1 MKSMVGLSLLL
12 FSVSPVVGASD
23 QAQPTSSKRPVVWV
37 QPSDSWKVNSSVGGD
52 RNVIVGTGH
61 GGKEPQTAKIYQ
73 LLQHRS
79 DCSGVAPNVIQEK
92 ADYVMLV
99 EHGGGKGNRW
109 AVSNKDG
116 DVIGSGESFML
127 SNSVSDACRIVMKD
141 WGTRTEQ
148 RAQK

>member
-1 MKSMVGLSLLL
+1 MKSIVALSALL
-12 FSVSPVVGASD
+12 FSISLAVGASD
-23 QAQPTSSKRPVVWV
+23 QTPPKSSQRPVVFV
-37 QPSDSWKVNSSVGGD
+37 QPSDSWKVSSSVGGD
-52 RNVIVGTGH
+52 RNVIIGTGH

-79 DCSGVAPNVIQEK
+79 DCSGLAPNMIQEK

-116 DVIGSGESFML
+116 DVIGSGESFMIA
-127 SNSVSDACRIVMKD
+127 NSVSDACRAVMNH
-141 WGTRTEQ
+141 WSTRTEQ

>member
-1 MKSMVGLSLLL
+1 MKSVVTLSAVV
-12 FSVSPVVGASD
+12 FSISLAAFAGD
-23 QAQPTSSKRPVVWV
+23 QTQFTSSKRPVVWV
-37 QPSDSWKVNSSVGGD
+37 QPSDSWKVSSSVGGD
-52 RNVIVGTGH
+52 RNVIIGTGH

-79 DCSGVAPNVIQEK
+79 DCIGVAPNMIQEK

-116 DVIGSGESFML
+116 DVIGSGESFTL
-127 SNSVSDACRIVMKD
+127 SNSVSDACRVVMKH
-141 WGTRTEQ
+141 WGEHPEQ

>member
-1 MKSMVGLSLLL
+1 MKLTIALL
-12 FSVSPVVGASD
+12 FLISLAFASD
-23 QAQPTSSKRPVVWV
+23 QTQQPTPSHRPVVWV
-37 QPSDSWKVNSSVGGD
+37 QPSDSWKVGGSVGGD
-52 RNVIVGTGH
+52 RDVIIGSTH

-79 DCSGVAPNVIQEK
+79 DCSGVAPNMIQEK
-92 ADYVMLV
+92 ADYIMLV

-116 DVIGSGESFML
+116 DVIGSGESFIL
-127 SNSVSDACRIVMKD
+127 SNSVSDACRVVMKD
-141 WGTRTEQ
+141 WGTRNDQ

>member
-1 MKSMVGLSLLL
+1 MRLIMGLSALLL
-12 FSVSPVVGASD
+12 SISLAAIASD
-23 QAQPTSSKRPVVWV
+23 QTQPRSSQQPVVFV
-37 QPSDSWKVNSSVGGD
+37 QPSDSWKVSSSVGGD
-52 RNVIVGTGH
+52 RNVIIGTGH

-109 AVSNKDG
+109 AVSNRNG

-141 WGTRTEQ
+141 WGTRTAE

>member
-1 MKSMVGLSLLL
+1 MKSMVVLSVLL
-12 FSVSPVVGASD
+12 FSVCLVVGASD
-23 QAQPTSSKRPVVWV
+23 QTPPTSSKRPVVWV

-52 RNVIVGTGH
+52 RDIIVGTGH

-109 AVSNKDG
+109 AVSNKAG

-141 WGTRTEQ
+141 WGTRMDQ